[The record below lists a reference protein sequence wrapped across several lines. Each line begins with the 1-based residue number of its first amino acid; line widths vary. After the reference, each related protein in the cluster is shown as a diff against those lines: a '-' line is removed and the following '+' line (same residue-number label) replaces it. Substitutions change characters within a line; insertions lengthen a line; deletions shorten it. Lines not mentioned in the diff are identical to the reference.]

1 MTTLDYEA
9 SLAEGR
15 ALFGLK
21 QKIANLLASLAKSHE
36 RKQAIEQLSRLDD
49 HLLRDMG
56 LDPQDF
62 RDAMLGR
69 HTSLL
74 FEPIRRPDFDGR

>member
-1 MTTLDYEA
+1 MTTLDYEP

-21 QKIANLLASLAKSHE
+21 QKIANLLAALAKRHE
-36 RKQAIEQLSRLDD
+36 RKEALEQLSRLDD

-74 FEPIRRPDFDGR
+74 FEPIRRPYDGR